1 MIRPVIVA
9 GVLLL
14 GLGAVSAQQD
24 ALKNAQT
31 VMKATGKNTGAL
43 AAMVKADKPY
53 DQATVDASLAVLEE
67 TAKKL
72 PTLFPESMKGLPS
85 DDDYSASPKI
95 WENKADFD
103 AHIATF
109 AKTVTDAK
117 SSVKDLGTL
126 KAAVPVIGKACG
138 GCHETYRIKK
148 S

>member
-1 MIRPVIVA
+1 MMRSAIVA
-9 GVLLL
+9 GILLL

-24 ALKNAQT
+24 ADKTAKT

-43 AAMVKADKPY
+43 VAMVKGQKPY

-72 PTLFPESMKGLPS
+72 PTLFPDSLKGQKAEG
-85 DDDYSASPKI
+85 DYSPSPKI

-103 AHIATF
+103 AHIAAL
-109 AKTVTDAK
+109 AKAVADAK
-117 SSVKDLGTL
+117 GKIKDIDTL
-126 KAAVPVIGKACG
+126 KASVGPIGKACG
-138 GCHETYRIKK
+138 DCHQTFRVKN

>member
-24 ALKNAQT
+24 AVKNAQT
-31 VMKATGKNTGAL
+31 VMKTTGKNTGAL
-43 AAMVKADKPY
+43 AAMVKGDKPY

-72 PTLFPESMKGLPS
+72 PALFPEGMKGLPS

-95 WENKADFD
+95 WENKADFA

-117 SSVKDLGTL
+117 SSVKDLATL

>member
-31 VMKATGKNTGAL
+31 VMKTTGKNTGAL
-43 AAMVKADKPY
+43 VAMVKGEKPY
-53 DQATVDASLAVLEE
+53 DQATVDASLAVLED
-67 TAKKL
+67 TTKKL
-72 PTLFPESMKGLPS
+72 PTLFPESMKGQPS
-85 DDDYSASPKI
+85 DDDYSASPKV

-109 AKTVTDAK
+109 TKAVAGAKGNI
-117 SSVKDLGTL
+117 KDLDTL
-126 KAAVPVIGKACG
+126 KAALGPIGKACG
-138 GCHETYRIKK
+138 GCHETFRIKK
-148 S
+148 G